1 MKKLQ
6 GIIVNDKMTNTVV
19 VEVERWVIHPMY
31 GKRVRRH
38 KKYHAQNPVGAN
50 LGDKVIMMESK
61 PLSKTKRWKVL
72 KVIK

>member
-6 GIIVNDKMTNTVV
+6 GVIINDKMVNTVV

-38 KKYHAQNPVGAN
+38 KKYHAENLAGAKSGN
-50 LGDKVIMMESK
+50 KVIMMESK
-61 PLSKTKRWKVL
+61 PLSKTKRWKILEV
-72 KVIK
+72 VE